1 MCTRIGYTRAVR
13 QIKRHGRGHVD
24 YSARLLGCCAALL
37 ACCLAL
43 QAQAE
48 DFRSGDLIVA
58 QAWSRPTPPVATV
71 GAVYFSLTNTGSK
84 AARLMA
90 ISSPI
95 ARQVEIH
102 ESRRVQGMIQ
112 MRAVTFVDCAP
123 GATVRSEP
131 GGLHVMLVGL
141 TRPLTAG
148 MEFPLTL
155 TFQGGGILNV
165 MVTVST
171 RE

>member
-1 MCTRIGYTRAVR
+1 M
-13 QIKRHGRGHVD
+13 
-24 YSARLLGCCAALL
+24 L

-43 QAQAE
+43 LPVHAA
-48 DFRSGDLIVA
+48 DFRTGDLIVA

-71 GAVYFSLTNTGSK
+71 GAVYFLLTNTGSK
-84 AARLMA
+84 TARLTA

-102 ESRRVQGMIQ
+102 ESQRVQGMIR
-112 MRAVTFVDCAP
+112 MRAVSFVDCPA

-141 TRPLTAG
+141 TQPLTPG
-148 MEFPLTL
+148 MQFPLSL
-155 TFQGGGILNV
+155 TFQGSGVLNV
-165 MVTVST
+165 MVRVSAQ
-171 RE
+171 E